1 MVEKEGKIINKPSI
15 KVFKV
20 LRQGNPDEYVNIE
33 TQTYKELSA
42 DYISIAVGSND
53 GLPATVAHKNMETES
68 GCYQLVGSLSNTIDL
83 LKVEIKDKQARINNL
98 MDTTKDFTV
107 NENKKDRSREPQE
120 IKVHSKSNNDDI
132 VSYYTVI
139 SFIIDFKH

>member
-1 MVEKEGKIINKPSI
+1 M
-15 KVFKV
+15 
-20 LRQGNPDEYVNIE
+20 
-33 TQTYKELSA
+33 LS
-42 DYISIAVGSND
+42 
-53 GLPATVAHKNMETES
+53 T
-68 GCYQLVGSLSNTIDL
+68 VGSLCNTIDL

-107 NENKKDRSREPQE
+107 NENKKDGSHEPQA
-120 IKVHSKSNNDDI
+120 IKVRNKSNNDDI